1 MIYLGSYIEIRFDST
16 RSLQKF
22 LYDGE
27 YKIQRKSI
35 LPEESIYKKLFL
47 KNIIVRSIGV
57 NKDPLISVIV
67 PVYNAE
73 HYLKECVASIT
84 NQTIFNLQIIIIDD
98 GSTDGSG
105 EICDK
110 LAITDKRITVIHQ
123 MNSGVSAA
131 RNTGLRIARGKYIA
145 FVDSDDILPEDSYA
159 NLLSSIK
166 KEYLAMGRIQLMT
179 EKDMLLDSSCFAEN
193 EVPREEFLK
202 ELFLENKLPYLGYV
216 WDKLYYRSIIEK
228 YQLCFDE
235 KIKLNED
242 RLFVLTYLFHCK
254 GVVFNESIVYCYRQQ
269 SKGVIF
275 STRKNDTVTDSE
287 MTVIRSFEKMKKICK
302 DYSEEL
308 YFICVRKAFECALD
322 LLNRVSKKDVIKRK
336 VLKKFLYKNS
346 CICLKNPQYGIWTR
360 LKIVGHTILEK

>member
-1 MIYLGSYIEIRFDST
+1 ST

-27 YKIQRKSI
+27 YKIQRKSV

-84 NQTIFNLQIIIIDD
+84 NQIIFNLQIIIIDD

-105 EICDK
+105 EICDE

-166 KEYLAMGRIQLMT
+166 EEYL
-179 EKDMLLDSSCFAEN
+179 
-193 EVPREEFLK
+193 
-202 ELFLENKLPYLGYV
+202 
-216 WDKLYYRSIIEK
+216 
-228 YQLCFDE
+228 
-235 KIKLNED
+235 
-242 RLFVLTYLFHCK
+242 
-254 GVVFNESIVYCYRQQ
+254 
-269 SKGVIF
+269 
-275 STRKNDTVTDSE
+275 
-287 MTVIRSFEKMKKICK
+287 
-302 DYSEEL
+302 
-308 YFICVRKAFECALD
+308 
-322 LLNRVSKKDVIKRK
+322 
-336 VLKKFLYKNS
+336 
-346 CICLKNPQYGIWTR
+346 
-360 LKIVGHTILEK
+360 